1 MFTSDKYVVLEVTY
15 SIIRTSLIPAV
26 PPNARVGKD
35 LVQDEVNTLTC
46 VHILR

>member
-26 PPNARVGKD
+26 PSNARVGKD
-35 LVQDEVNTLTC
+35 LVQDEINTLTC

>member
-1 MFTSDKYVVLEVTY
+1 
-15 SIIRTSLIPAV
+15 V

-35 LVQDEVNTLTC
+35 LVQDEINTLTC